1 MRSDAS
7 LQHQLATPLW
17 TILVIIFD
25 VLTLS
30 ALLIWGWSGRRRPW
44 LWAVLVTSVLN
55 IATLVLAT
63 RVGWL
68 GGTAFR
74 PAPAQQ
80 LLVYGVD
87 FVWFVAV
94 PLAGYRWLALR
105 LPTVALLAYPGW
117 VALFSL
123 ATIPVEQGL
132 LASGTYVFGHGYSIP
147 TDILWGV
154 LMCGVALGVFL
165 VLERWQNRTLKLK
178 KTRRACVHR
187 GAPRVEAA
195 GTAPARDSCLLAAV

>member
-1 MRSDAS
+1 MSRSRLDRVLVVLIGLGAVGIS
-7 LQHQLATPLW
+7 TLTNRTRGDVGLQNQLASPLW
-17 TILVIIFD
+17 MSILLLFD

-30 ALLIWGWSGRRRPW
+30 ALLLWGWSGRRRPW
-44 LWAVLVTSVLN
+44 LWAVIVTSVLN
-55 IATLVLAT
+55 IALLLLAT

-74 PAPAQQ
+74 PSPALQ

-105 LPTVALLAYPGW
+105 LPAVALLAYTGW
-117 VALFSL
+117 VVFFSV

-132 LASGTYVFGHGYSIP
+132 LAAGIYVFGHGYTMI

-154 LMCGVALGVFL
+154 LMSAVALGLFL
-165 VLERWQNRTLKLK
+165 LQDA
-178 KTRRACVHR
+178 RRA
-187 GAPRVEAA
+187 
-195 GTAPARDSCLLAAV
+195 PAQGV